1 MDSEHRR
8 IVVSFLETLPQ
19 VEFCCVYGSS
29 LHTNNLDKS
38 SMIDLILGVADP
50 QQWHAENLKR
60 NRDHYAPWIAHFGGA
75 QLITDVAD
83 EIGVGVHFNPFVPH
97 KDKVDL
103 IVDTLNVRELNELN
117 LTASVAATLLLWPSL
132 VTEVQLYSNICR
144 LSYMGD
150 VRMLFAEDRDKVAK
164 IVNSQLPL
172 FQTLYRPRLKALQS
186 KEVIRMFYD
195 TDQTLHIQEG
205 NGKGALLDQLP
216 RRIISLTEAKLG
228 SNIRPG
234 TCPDGAAYY
243 LQTVLKRKVMIS
255 SARQAVAGL
264 LSAGINRGL
273 RYAGRKMLKAWKSYR
288 W

>member
-1 MDSEHRR
+1 MDCPFWRSA
-8 IVVSFLETLPQ
+8 T
-19 VEFCCVYGSS
+19 
-29 LHTNNLDKS
+29 
-38 SMIDLILGVADP
+38 
-50 QQWHAENLKR
+50 
-60 NRDHYAPWIAHFGGA
+60 GA
-75 QLITDVAD
+75 AITDVAD

-97 KDKVDL
+97 KDKVFKYGVIRMHDLVEDVLSWQHFYASGRLQKPVDL